1 VGADPLVTA
10 QKRSEEIKEQ
20 CKETQSLQDAITRVI
35 PANHLRDVAKL
46 TVRLQVSWRKI
57 AIALI
62 DQLKAKPPGTATTIS
77 LRESAFLGSENHLF
91 KRPH

>member
-46 TVRLQVSWRKI
+46 TIRLQVSWRNI
-57 AIALI
+57 AISLI
-62 DQLKAKPPGTATTIS
+62 DQAVWVCNPPAGFQEVTPVH
-77 LRESAFLGSENHLF
+77 FLGTRNLHVFFS
-91 KRPH
+91 